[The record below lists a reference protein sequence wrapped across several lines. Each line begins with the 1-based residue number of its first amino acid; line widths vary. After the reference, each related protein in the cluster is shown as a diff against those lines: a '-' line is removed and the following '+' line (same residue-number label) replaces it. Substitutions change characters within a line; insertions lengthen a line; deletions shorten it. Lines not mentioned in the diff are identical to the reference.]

1 MRMQT
6 AIADVATTSVIAS
19 KQRITNDVKFLAAN
33 VHARRSRMAE
43 GERLDG
49 LCRLKNLSDLFNTIF
64 PDSQLKG
71 VLDFQRLL
79 VRELIDELSG
89 FRAYMPT
96 SGVELLDWMMVRFQ
110 VENLKVLMRACL
122 TKTPLKE
129 IEIHLISLPRELALD
144 NQRLATAESL
154 KDFVRLLP
162 RGILRENLTKA
173 LETYHNYPR
182 PFFFEAVLDRFYFQ
196 RLLEKIK
203 RLCGADQGTVRP
215 MFCQEVDIFHLML
228 VARGKFH
235 YNLTPDMLQPLH
247 VAGTLIP
254 YTFFTTMLNSPD
266 LYTSASRVAKRVL
279 ISLFEHGPSSGSMII
294 DVSDLEGY
302 AWSHFLRLAN
312 MAFRQNNMGLGAI
325 MGYICLRRVEVA
337 NLIAISE
344 GIRTG
349 MTAET
354 ILRSLI
360 PRTNVEEV
368 FV

>member
-1 MRMQT
+1 MQT
-6 AIADVATTSVIAS
+6 AIADAGTNSVITS

-33 VHARRSRMAE
+33 VHARRSRMVE
-43 GERLDG
+43 GERLNA

-64 PDSQLKG
+64 PASELKG
-71 VLDFQRLL
+71 VIDFQRLL
-79 VRELIDELSG
+79 VSELIDELSG
-89 FRAYMPT
+89 FRAYIPT
-96 SGVELLDWMMVRFQ
+96 SGVEILDWIMVQFQ

-129 IEIHLISLPRELALD
+129 TEIHLVSLPRELALD
-144 NQRLATAESL
+144 NQKLATAESL
-154 KDFVRLLP
+154 KDFIRMLP
-162 RGILRENLTKA
+162 RGILRENLTEA
-173 LETYHNYPR
+173 LETYHNYQR

-203 RLCGADQGTVRP
+203 RLSGSDRDTVRP
-215 MFCQEVDIFHLML
+215 MFCQEADIFHLML
-228 VARGKFH
+228 VARGKFY
-235 YNLTPDMLQPLH
+235 YNLTPDMLLPLH

-254 YTFFTTMLNSPD
+254 YSFFRTMLNNPD
-266 LYTSASRVAKRVL
+266 LYTSASLVAKRVL

-302 AWSHFLRLAN
+302 AWSRFFRLAN

-368 FV
+368 YV